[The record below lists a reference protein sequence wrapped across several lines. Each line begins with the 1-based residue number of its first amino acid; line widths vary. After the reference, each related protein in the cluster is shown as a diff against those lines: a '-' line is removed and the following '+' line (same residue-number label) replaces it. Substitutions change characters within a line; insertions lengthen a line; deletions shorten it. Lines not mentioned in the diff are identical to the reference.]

1 MWEQSG
7 ACNYGAQCTFAHGAH
22 ELADGGR
29 GMGGGGGGGGI
40 PGIPPGRIKTRPCN
54 KFNTPAGCPYGDRC
68 TFLHAEAPML
78 ALPPPPGMEF
88 AAPGAGMG
96 RGRGR
101 GSVPGGL
108 PGGIRSNI
116 PGENVPLNYRTRLCM
131 RFDSEAGC
139 HFGDKCHFA
148 HGAHQLRDVQDNIA
162 ANRAAG
168 RGAGRGGGGFP
179 PGSGAVPFVAGGPGG
194 GVQPCAPDLAENMVL
209 AQARAACVNPRNSPW
224 VRSGGSDV
232 YGDNIMAQLMDILRA

>member
-1 MWEQSG
+1 
-7 ACNYGAQCTFAHGAH
+7 
-22 ELADGGR
+22 
-29 GMGGGGGGGGI
+29 MGGGGGGGGI

-131 RFDSEAGC
+131 RFDSEA
-139 HFGDKCHFA
+139 
-148 HGAHQLRDVQDNIA
+148 
-162 ANRAAG
+162 
-168 RGAGRGGGGFP
+168 
-179 PGSGAVPFVAGGPGG
+179 VPFVAGGPGG

-209 AQARAACVNPRNSPW
+209 AHARAACVNPRNSPW

-232 YGDNIMAQLMDILRA
+232 YGDNIMAQLM